1 MGLAIIA
8 SVALV
13 QLQYPFFQ
21 YMHDEEASGRGN
33 HGYLVNLMRQ
43 RDSTHRTTGS
53 DNEDDE
59 EDLESA
65 KLVVGD
71 FGN

>member
-1 MGLAIIA
+1 
-8 SVALV
+8 
-13 QLQYPFFQ
+13 
-21 YMHDEEASGRGN
+21 MHDEEASGRGN